1 MYYKVLLIEDMRN
14 FNLEYIRINAL
25 VLYLFVVICVN
36 QSALLKTPPF
46 YFCLTFYDKETHFI
60 EMVYDLRDSL
70 HPRLELQLS
79 Q

>member
-36 QSALLKTPPF
+36 QSALLKTSPF
-46 YFCLTFYDKETHFI
+46 YFYLTFYDKETHFI
-60 EMVYDLRDSL
+60 EMVYYLRDSL